1 MDHPEKCHLCD
12 QEQETLDHLLIG
24 CVFVQEFWFKLLSHV
39 NLQSMA
45 SQLDDASFMDWW
57 RWIGNQVQGV
67 ANEGLNSLVI
77 LGAWT
82 LGGIGIVV
90 KWCLREKQTQC

>member
-1 MDHPEKCHLCD
+1 
-12 QEQETLDHLLIG
+12 
-24 CVFVQEFWFKLLSHV
+24 
-39 NLQSMA
+39 MA

-67 ANEGLNSLVI
+67 AGEGLNSLVI

-82 LGGIGIVV
+82 L
-90 KWCLREKQTQC
+90 EASE